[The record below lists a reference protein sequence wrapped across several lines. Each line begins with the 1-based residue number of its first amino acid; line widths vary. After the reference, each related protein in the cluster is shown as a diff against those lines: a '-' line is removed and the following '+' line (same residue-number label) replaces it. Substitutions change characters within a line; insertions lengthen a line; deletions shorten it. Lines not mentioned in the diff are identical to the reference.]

1 MSAVSALRATWS
13 AAFQEAVANRR
24 GFWTQVTV
32 MVANDVAWIAFWVIF
47 FDEVGAVRG
56 WDVDRVL
63 TMLAVLT
70 TAGGVVLGLL
80 ANARHIGRLATEGG
94 IDATLALP
102 VSPLLHLLARRVY
115 PSNLGDALFGVGL
128 FLVACDPT
136 PARAAR
142 FLAVVVLSSV
152 VLGSFLVLVGSL
164 AFFAGRDDA
173 GETGFHSIVM
183 FASYP
188 VDIFGG
194 AMRVLLYTAVPA
206 GFVSAVP
213 ARLVDSP
220 SVGLLA
226 GLVGFAAALGAGAW
240 ATFTAGLRRYTSGA
254 VWTRA

>member
-1 MSAVSALRATWS
+1 VRAWRSAVH
-13 AAFQEAVANRR
+13 
-24 GFWTQVTV
+24 
-32 MVANDVAWIAFWVIF
+32 
-47 FDEVGAVRG
+47 
-56 WDVDRVL
+56 
-63 TMLAVLT
+63 
-70 TAGGVVLGLL
+70 
-80 ANARHIGRLATEGG
+80 ARQIGRLATEGG

-254 VWTRA
+254 VWSRA